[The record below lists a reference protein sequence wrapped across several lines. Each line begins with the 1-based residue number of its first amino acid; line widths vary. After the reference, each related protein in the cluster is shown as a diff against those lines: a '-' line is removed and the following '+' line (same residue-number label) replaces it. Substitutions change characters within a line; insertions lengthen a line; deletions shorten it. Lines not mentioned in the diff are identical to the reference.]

1 MRAVTRL
8 LLWQKFAILGVL
20 ALMLVALPTYQFVT
34 ASLVQIDFAE
44 TERTGIPGSKSLI
57 ELIPLIQVHRTLSAT
72 ALSGNDAVKV
82 QLESAGAKIEAAM
95 KTVGRDV
102 DALADDTT
110 RVAWDRLKQDWDGLA
125 KRVANRSLTVRDGDA
140 EHRKL
145 VAQVFR
151 LMDLVADHTLIT
163 LDPDVD
169 AYYLHRMS
177 LYEMAQLGE
186 ALAWLREE
194 GAGYLSA
201 SAAVRSGSRAAE
213 TITAGDR
220 ARLHAIAERAK
231 ERHENIMAA
240 AVKVFGATPAIKTR
254 LDASLRSA
262 AEAVLKA
269 VQVTETELVE
279 REAVGYSA
287 NQYSKLYNDA
297 IDQLFKVDL
306 AAVGELDNA
315 LALRI
320 SGLRQHQIEVL
331 GLIAVLTVFCALTG
345 LLVVRSVTLP
355 VGHLVG
361 VMQQV
366 REGDTTARA
375 HLRTSDEIGAMA
387 QQFDGMMDE
396 RETANA
402 KTQKE
407 NEDLN
412 DSVLTLLQS
421 VAQLA
426 RKDLTIKV
434 PVAED
439 VTGAVSDA
447 LNLLTAET
455 SSVLARVTGV
465 AHEVAGVSEQ
475 VKTQSDSVMAMAR
488 AERSEVQDAATEL
501 NAASRTMQDIAKLA
515 QDCNNA
521 AEHAISTTRT
531 ALESVGATVGSIGTI
546 RDTVRETEKRIKRL
560 GERSQEISSVVNLIN
575 TISERT
581 HILALNAAMHAASA
595 GEAGRGFAVVAGEV
609 QRLAENAREATSQI
623 ATLVHNIQVET
634 AETVNKMNE
643 VITQVVDGSRLAE
656 QAGQQ
661 MRDTEQSTNQLVRM
675 VGEIATGSKAQADSS
690 EALRVRANRIEK
702 STELT
707 SAELQEQASQT
718 SRLLEYASKL
728 VEAVEVF
735 KLPEQEA
742 QVVEINARRA
752 A

>member
-44 TERTGIPGSKSLI
+44 TERTGIPGSRSLI
-57 ELIPLIQVHRTLSAT
+57 ELIPLIQIHRTLSAT

-102 DALADDTT
+102 NALADDTT

-240 AVKVFGATPAIKTR
+240 AVKVFGATPAIKAR

-262 AEAVLKA
+262 GEAVLKA

-287 NQYSKLYNDA
+287 SQYSKLYNDA
-297 IDQLFKVDL
+297 IDQLYKVDL

-315 LALRI
+315 LVLRI

-355 VGHLVG
+355 VGHLVR

-366 REGDTTARA
+366 REGDTAARA
-375 HLRTSDEIGAMA
+375 HLKTSDEIGAMA
-387 QQFDGMMDE
+387 QQFDSMMDE

-402 KTQKE
+402 QTQKE

-515 QDCNNA
+515 QDCNDA

>member
-57 ELIPLIQVHRTLSAT
+57 ELIPLIQTHRVLSAA
-72 ALSGNDAVKV
+72 ALSGNDAGKV
-82 QLESAGAKIEAAM
+82 QLESTEAKIGAAINTADSDI
-95 KTVGRDV
+95 K
-102 DALADDTT
+102 ALADESTQT
-110 RVAWDRLKQDWDGLA
+110 AWDHLKRDWDVLA
-125 KRVANRSLTVRDGDA
+125 KRVATRSVTARDGDA

-145 VAQVFR
+145 VTQVFR

-163 LDPDVD
+163 LDPDAD
-169 AYYLHRMS
+169 TYYLHRMS

-194 GAGYLSA
+194 GAGYLTA
-201 SAAVRSGSRAAE
+201 GAAARNGSRGGE

-231 ERHENIMAA
+231 ERHDNIMAA
-240 AVKVFGATPAIKTR
+240 AAKVFGATPAIKAR
-254 LDASLRSA
+254 LDAPLRSA
-262 AEAVLKA
+262 AETVLKA
-269 VQVTETELVE
+269 VQLTETELVE

-297 IDQLFKVDL
+297 IDQLYKVDL
-306 AAVGELDNA
+306 AAVGELDSA
-315 LALRI
+315 LVLRI

-355 VGHLVG
+355 LGHVVA
-361 VMQQV
+361 VMQRV
-366 REGDTTARA
+366 REGDATARSQLKTA
-375 HLRTSDEIGAMA
+375 DEIGGMA
-387 QQFDGMMDE
+387 QQFDSMMDE
-396 RETANA
+396 REVANA
-402 KTQKE
+402 RARKE
-407 NEDLN
+407 NEELN

-447 LNLLTAET
+447 LNLLTSET
-455 SSVLARVTGV
+455 ATVLARVTEV
-465 AHEVAGVSEQ
+465 AQEVAGISEQ
-475 VKTQSDSVMAMAR
+475 VKVQSDSVMATA
-488 AERSEVQDAATEL
+488 RSERNEVQEAAREL
-501 NAASRTMQDIAKLA
+501 THAAQTMQDIAKLA
-515 QDCNNA
+515 QDCNDA
-521 AEHAISTTRT
+521 AGRAVGTTRT

-560 GERSQEISSVVNLIN
+560 GERSQEISGVVNLIN

-623 ATLVHNIQVET
+623 ATLVHNIQLET
-634 AETVNKMNE
+634 SDTVSKMNE

-661 MRDTEQSTNQLVRM
+661 MRDTEQSTNHLVRM
-675 VGEIATGSKAQADSS
+675 VEEIAIGSKAQASTS
-690 EALRVRANRIEK
+690 QGLKTRAERIEK

-707 SAELQEQASQT
+707 SAELQEQTTQT
-718 SRLLEYASKL
+718 GRLVDYAARL
-728 VEAVEVF
+728 VDAVKVF
-735 KLPEQEA
+735 KLPERKA
-742 QVVEINARRA
+742 DVVEMTPRRA